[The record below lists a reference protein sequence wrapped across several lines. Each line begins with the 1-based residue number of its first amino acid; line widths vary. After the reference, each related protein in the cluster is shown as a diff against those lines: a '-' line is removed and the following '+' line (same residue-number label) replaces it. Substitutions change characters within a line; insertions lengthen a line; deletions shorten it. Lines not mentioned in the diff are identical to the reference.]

1 MLLRP
6 EQLALLDRRDAA
18 VDLVEYYGHDTMVF
32 VRNDFG
38 TMRVRCTPDIAV
50 TRGQRVG
57 LRFLGNQAQAFPV

>member
-1 MLLRP
+1 V
-6 EQLALLDRRDAA
+6 

-57 LRFLGNQAQAFPV
+57 LRFLGNQAQAFPL